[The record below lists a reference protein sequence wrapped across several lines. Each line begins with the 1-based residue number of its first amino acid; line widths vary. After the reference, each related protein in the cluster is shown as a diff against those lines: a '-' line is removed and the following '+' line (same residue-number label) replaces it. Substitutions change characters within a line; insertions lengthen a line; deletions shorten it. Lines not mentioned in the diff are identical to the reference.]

1 MYGMVNKAI
10 KELVTEQFG
19 ADKWEKIKIKANA
32 PEDFVGFQSY
42 DDALTYSLVGAAV
55 EILELPGEKILF
67 AFGEYWVLKIAAQ
80 SYNDLMTSTGTGFV
94 SFLENIDGMHSRI
107 KATMPD
113 LNPPSFRVKKLSDE
127 KIQIDYFSNRLGL
140 LPFVEGLL
148 SGLGTYYKQAFK
160 LSHVN
165 KSDNPLPSDRMILE
179 FI

>member
-1 MYGMVNKAI
+1 MYGMVNKAV

-19 ADKWEKIKIKANA
+19 ADKWDSIRIKANA
-32 PEDFVGFQSY
+32 PDDFVGFQGY
-42 DDALTYSLVGAAV
+42 DDSVTYNLVGAAV
-55 EILELPGEKILF
+55 EVLEIPPEKILN

-113 LNPPSFRVKKLSDE
+113 LNPPSFRVKKINDS
-127 KIQIDYFSNRLGL
+127 KIQIDYFSSRAGL

-148 SGLGTYYKQAFK
+148 SGLGTYYNQKFI
-160 LSHVN
+160 LTHIP
-165 KSDNPLPSDRMILE
+165 KSDNPLPSERMQLE

>member
-1 MYGMVNKAI
+1 MYGMVNKAV

-19 ADKWEKIKIKANA
+19 ADNWEKIKVKANA

-42 DDALTYSLVGAAV
+42 DDALTYNLVGAAV
-55 EILELPGEKILF
+55 EVLGLPGEKILF
-67 AFGEYWVLKIAAQ
+67 AFGEYWVLKIAAL

-113 LNPPSFRVKKLSDE
+113 LNPPSFRVKKLGEE
-127 KIQIDYFSNRLGL
+127 KVQIDYFSNRAGL
-140 LPFVEGLL
+140 IPFVEGLL
-148 SGLGTYYKQAFK
+148 SGLGTYYKQTYK
-160 LSHVN
+160 LSHVA
-165 KSDNPLPSDRMILE
+165 KEDNPLPSDRMILE